1 MIELGIGIKLL
12 AALCGALVG
21 WGAWHYLNG
30 GLSGSHADREG
41 SAE

>member
-1 MIELGIGIKLL
+1 MIELGIKLL

-21 WGAWHYLNG
+21 WGAWQYLNG
-30 GLSGSHADREG
+30 GPNGPDLDRER

>member
-1 MIELGIGIKLL
+1 MIALGVKLL

-30 GLSGSHADREG
+30 GPGGSDPDRERG
-41 SAE
+41 AE